1 MNSGVTAALLAYGLW
16 GLMPLYF
23 RLMAPATA
31 IEVVAHRIV
40 WSLALLL
47 LWLGVLGQLGPLWR
61 RLDARLLARLALAAL
76 LVSINWLT
84 YVWAVT
90 HGRTLD
96 ASLGYFLLPLFNV
109 ALGVLLLG
117 ERLTRGEWIGVM
129 LAALGVGYLALVS
142 PRLPWVALVLAAS
155 FGVYGLVKK
164 QTELPAA
171 EGMALETG
179 LIALPALAVLG
190 WLATRGQLAFGQA
203 GAGTDALLISTGLMT
218 TVPLVA
224 FAVAARRLTLA
235 ALGMLQYISPTL
247 QFLLGVF
254 VLHEPVDAQRLAG
267 FAAVWLGLLVF
278 SAGAYRRHRTRL
290 RHANAA

>member
-47 LWLGVLGQLGPLWR
+47 LWLGVRGQLGPLWR

-164 QTELPAA
+164 HRPA
-171 EGMALETG
+171 E
-179 LIALPALAVLG
+179 PARLRTAR
-190 WLATRGQLAFGQA
+190 AHRHHRCARHRIPHRTA
-203 GAGTDALLISTGLMT
+203 GRAGG
-218 TVPLVA
+218 
-224 FAVAARRLTLA
+224 ARRA
-235 ALGMLQYISPTL
+235 AGP
-247 QFLLGVF
+247 GG
-254 VLHEPVDAQRLAG
+254 PVQPG
-267 FAAVWLGLLVF
+267 GLRRR
-278 SAGAYRRHRTRL
+278 GAR
-290 RHANAA
+290 

>member
-47 LWLGVLGQLGPLWR
+47 LWLGVRGQFGPMWR

>member
-47 LWLGVLGQLGPLWR
+47 LWLGVRGQFGPLWR

-142 PRLPWVALVLAAS
+142 PRLPWVAMVLAAS

>member
-47 LWLGVLGQLGPLWR
+47 LWLGVRGQLGPLWR

-278 SAGAYRRHRTRL
+278 CAGAYRRHRTRL

>member
-47 LWLGVLGQLGPLWR
+47 LWLGVRGQLGPLWR

-224 FAVAARRLTLA
+224 FAYAAQRLDLA
-235 ALGMLQYISPTL
+235 TLGMLQYLSPTL

-254 VLHEPVDAQRLAG
+254 VLHEPMDARRLAG

>member
-129 LAALGVGYLALVS
+129 LAALSVGYLALVS

>member
-267 FAAVWLGLLVF
+267 FAAVWLGLVVF

>member
-47 LWLGVLGQLGPLWR
+47 LWLGVRGQLGPLWR

-267 FAAVWLGLLVF
+267 FAAVWLGLVVF

>member
-1 MNSGVTAALLAYGLW
+1 MNAGVFAAVLAYGLW

-31 IEVVAHRIV
+31 LEVVAHRVV

-47 LWLGVLGQLGPLWR
+47 LWLGLRQQLAPLWQ
-61 RLDARLLARLALAAL
+61 RLDARLLARLGLAAV

-109 ALGVLLLG
+109 ALGVLVLG
-117 ERLTRGEWIGVM
+117 ERLTRAEWIGVT
-129 LAALGVGYLALVS
+129 LAAAGVAYLALVS

-155 FGVYGLVKK
+155 FSVYGLVKK

-171 EGMALETG
+171 EGMAVETG

-190 WLATRGQLAFGQA
+190 WLASRGQLVFGHA
-203 GAGTDALLISTGLMT
+203 SPGIDALLVSTGLMT

-224 FAVAARRLTLA
+224 FAIAARRLTLA

-254 VLHEPVDAQRLAG
+254 VLHEPVDAQRLGG

-278 SAGAYRRHRTRL
+278 SAGAYRRHRDRL
-290 RHANAA
+290 RHTNGA

>member
-47 LWLGVLGQLGPLWR
+47 LWLGVRGQLGPLWR

-254 VLHEPVDAQRLAG
+254 VLQEPVDAQRLAG

>member
-47 LWLGVLGQLGPLWR
+47 LWLGVRGQLGPLWR

-235 ALGMLQYISPTL
+235 ALGMLQYSSPTMK
-247 QFLLGVF
+247 FLLGVF

>member
-47 LWLGVLGQLGPLWR
+47 LWLGVRGQLGPLWR

-203 GAGTDALLISTGLMT
+203 GAGTDALLICTGLMS

>member
-171 EGMALETG
+171 EGLALEPG

>member
-1 MNSGVTAALLAYGLW
+1 MNAGVFAAVLAYGLW

-31 IEVVAHRIV
+31 IEVVAHRVV
-40 WSLALLL
+40 WSFVLLAALL
-47 LWLGVLGQLGPLWR
+47 GARRQIGALWR

>member
-23 RLMAPATA
+23 RLMAPTTA

-47 LWLGVLGQLGPLWR
+47 LWLGVRGQLGPLWR